1 MICLDN
7 QIIRSGLD
15 EIGERAFS
23 NELKERFC
31 EMAQRNGMAENF
43 DAESGVGLR
52 DPAYTWTSSV
62 YLLIAHDL
70 GKHHK

>member
-1 MICLDN
+1 MLIT
-7 QIIRSGLD
+7 SGLD
-15 EIGERAFS
+15 EIGERTFS

-31 EMAQRNGMAENF
+31 QMAQRNGMTENF

-52 DPAYTWTSSV
+52 DPAYTRTSSV

-70 GKHHK
+70 GKHHRGK